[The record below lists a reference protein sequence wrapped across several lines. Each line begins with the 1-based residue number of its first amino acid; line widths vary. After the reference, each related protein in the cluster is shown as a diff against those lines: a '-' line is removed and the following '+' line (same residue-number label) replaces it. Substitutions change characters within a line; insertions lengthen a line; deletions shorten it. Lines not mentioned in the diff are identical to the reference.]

1 MNLFGISSFHIFAT
15 IYYTKHQVPRTI
27 TYNNLS
33 DMEQKEGE
41 KSELLKLVQEHSVPW
56 DDPVYDY
63 IADQELE
70 ELKMQAEIDE
80 INERT
85 LEESIA
91 QETEAGCISDRAMDK
106 ERAIQ
111 AELIDQQLDTW
122 SDIAID

>member
-1 MNLFGISSFHIFAT
+1 MHSHLHYLCNKMFHQTSGA
-15 IYYTKHQVPRTI
+15 RTI

-70 ELKMQAEIDE
+70 NIYYSKI
-80 INERT
+80 
-85 LEESIA
+85 
-91 QETEAGCISDRAMDK
+91 
-106 ERAIQ
+106 
-111 AELIDQQLDTW
+111 
-122 SDIAID
+122 

>member
-15 IYYTKHQVPRTI
+15 IYYTKHQVRRTM

-41 KSELLKLVQEHSVPW
+41 NELTKLVQEHQVPW

-70 ELKMQAEIDE
+70 ELIVSSKVK
-80 INERT
+80 R
-85 LEESIA
+85 
-91 QETEAGCISDRAMDK
+91 
-106 ERAIQ
+106 
-111 AELIDQQLDTW
+111 
-122 SDIAID
+122 

>member
-1 MNLFGISSFHIFAT
+1 MHSHLHYLCNKMFHQT
-15 IYYTKHQVPRTI
+15 SGTRTI

-70 ELKMQAEIDE
+70 NIYYSKI
-80 INERT
+80 
-85 LEESIA
+85 
-91 QETEAGCISDRAMDK
+91 
-106 ERAIQ
+106 
-111 AELIDQQLDTW
+111 
-122 SDIAID
+122 

>member
-15 IYYTKHQVPRTI
+15 IYYTKHQVRRTI

-33 DMEQKEGE
+33 DMEQKKGE

-70 ELKMQAEIDE
+70 NIYYSKI
-80 INERT
+80 
-85 LEESIA
+85 
-91 QETEAGCISDRAMDK
+91 
-106 ERAIQ
+106 
-111 AELIDQQLDTW
+111 
-122 SDIAID
+122 

>member
-15 IYYTKHQVPRTI
+15 IYYTKHQVRRTM

-85 LEESIA
+85 LEESIE

-111 AELIDQQLDTW
+111 AELIDQQLDT
-122 SDIAID
+122 

>member
-15 IYYTKHQVPRTI
+15 IYYTKHQVRRTI

-41 KSELLKLVQEHSVPW
+41 NSELLKLVQEHSVPW

-70 ELKMQAEIDE
+70 NIYYSKI
-80 INERT
+80 
-85 LEESIA
+85 
-91 QETEAGCISDRAMDK
+91 
-106 ERAIQ
+106 
-111 AELIDQQLDTW
+111 
-122 SDIAID
+122 

>member
-15 IYYTKHQVPRTI
+15 IYYTKHQVRRTM

-70 ELKMQAEIDE
+70 NIYYSKI
-80 INERT
+80 
-85 LEESIA
+85 
-91 QETEAGCISDRAMDK
+91 
-106 ERAIQ
+106 
-111 AELIDQQLDTW
+111 
-122 SDIAID
+122 